1 MLAFDRD
8 SKRLARLKANVKAAA
23 ASNVEAELADFLS
36 LPLGAHP
43 RFRYWHRECQT
54 LVPPHLPIWYVRR
67 QVGQRYAELRHLDCH
82 MIWCIGRRDIRGALV
97 DPSCSGSGTV
107 RSRMDHLL
115 PSFLQRGEPGTLQ
128 PPPQVPSN
136 VTAGE
141 ATVSQDGRSG
151 SQADRIEKLAS
162 FQEAAVKH
170 ALLLPSLQRLVYST
184 CSVHER
190 ENEAVVAAVLP
201 NAKRLGFQL
210 VNPFPEWHRRGM
222 AGSVEGA
229 EMLVRVDPYHDET
242 DGFFIAV
249 FQRVGM

>member
-1 MLAFDRD
+1 M
-8 SKRLARLKANVKAAA
+8 
-23 ASNVEAELADFLS
+23 
-36 LPLGAHP
+36 
-43 RFRYWHRECQT
+43 
-54 LVPPHLPIWYVRR
+54 
-67 QVGQRYAELRHLDCH
+67 
-82 MIWCIGRRDIRGALV
+82 

-115 PSFLQRGEPGTLQ
+115 PSFARQGKPDNLQQ
-128 PPPQVPSN
+128 ASQVDGNGRKGDTS
-136 VTAGE
+136 A
-141 ATVSQDGRSG
+141 SQDDRSG
-151 SQADRIEKLAS
+151 AEADRIERLAS

-201 NAKRLGFQL
+201 AAHRLGFHL
-210 VNPFPEWHRRGM
+210 VDPFPQWHRRGI

-229 EMLVRVDPYHDET
+229 EKLVRVDPYEDQT

-249 FQRVGM
+249 FERVKV